1 MLNRPELNRL
11 RDAISNKRIVV
22 VIVYDI
28 DRLAR
33 KSAYQVLIEEEFFR
47 SGVGLEYVIGQY
59 DDSDEGRLQ
68 KQIRASIAEYEKA
81 KIIERNESGKRGI
94 AKSGY
99 VVVGSRPP
107 YGYKVVSELHKAWLK
122 VDDDEARVVR
132 MIFQWYQNGDEH
144 GEPLLVYKTL
154 KILINLAI
162 PTHGDKDNCFAKK
175 QPVGIW
181 SAAIV
186 INIINNEAYAGIWH
200 YGKTK
205 MVNDGKE
212 NTQQQRHKPRFGK
225 PVPRLRE
232 EWIAVPVPAIIS
244 REDYTEVQRKLMVN
258 IEQANRYL
266 KPEYLMAR
274 RLRCAKC
281 GYACIGMTH
290 EGKPRYYRCNG
301 TQWKPKLCDMPYFRM
316 REVDD
321 AIWVWLSEMLSNAER
336 LAERLKGKQVDA
348 IQSNKALFDRL
359 NIIERR
365 ITVTEKQIEQLLDL
379 YLSNVLSKES
389 LQERKGRLDE
399 TLAKLLREQSDISTN
414 FQNQVLSDDQIAH
427 IATFCEQIR
436 QGPEVDSLV
445 QRRQIIDLLD
455 VRCTLTVENG
465 VKVIYLKCLI
475 GRQRLPVV

>member
-1 MLNRPELNRL
+1 
-11 RDAISNKRIVV
+11 
-22 VIVYDI
+22 
-28 DRLAR
+28 
-33 KSAYQVLIEEEFFR
+33 
-47 SGVGLEYVIGQY
+47 
-59 DDSDEGRLQ
+59 
-68 KQIRASIAEYEKA
+68 
-81 KIIERNESGKRGI
+81 
-94 AKSGY
+94 
-99 VVVGSRPP
+99 
-107 YGYKVVSELHKAWLK
+107 
-122 VDDDEARVVR
+122 
-132 MIFQWYQNGDEH
+132 
-144 GEPLLVYKTL
+144 
-154 KILINLAI
+154 
-162 PTHGDKDNCFAKK
+162 
-175 QPVGIW
+175 
-181 SAAIV
+181 
-186 INIINNEAYAGIWH
+186 
-200 YGKTK
+200 
-205 MVNDGKE
+205 
-212 NTQQQRHKPRFGK
+212 
-225 PVPRLRE
+225 
-232 EWIAVPVPAIIS
+232 
-244 REDYTEVQRKLMVN
+244 
-258 IEQANRYL
+258 
-266 KPEYLMAR
+266 MAR